1 MRKLQRSI
9 PAGVRV
15 LKQGSMIVEAAFLIP
30 MAVLLTGLLILYCFF
45 EHDRVWYT
53 AAACE
58 AALVGTQR
66 TERGQEAEKM
76 AEIRVQERIKAQP
89 FPLATPASEVAC
101 EEKSSTVSFSS
112 SGETF
117 LMHSFPYRVRTT
129 VKQSDPAGRVR
140 TAWIAKKI
148 MNGG

>member
-1 MRKLQRSI
+1 MQTRVSI
-9 PAGVRV
+9 
-15 LKQGSMIVEAAFLIP
+15 LKQGSMTVEAAFLIP

-76 AEIRVQERIKAQP
+76 AGVRVQERIQAQP
-89 FPLATPASEVAC
+89 FPVSAPASEVVC
-101 EEKSSTVSFSS
+101 EKKSSTVSFSS

-117 LMHSFPYRVRTT
+117 LVRCFPYRVRTT
-129 VKQSDPAGRVR
+129 VKQCDPVGRVR